1 MKFLLLLILSMTT
14 GYEVS
19 FGMKACHQGWFQDTC
34 KYPEINKSYQ
44 DNDIVD
50 SNGTTI
56 QSSENDVWETKGRFS
71 LYHDTKIKNLQ
82 AAIKDLE
89 QKCKLYQ
96 RLNLTDRKDEK
107 LESELEN
114 CQGTINLIVYRK
126 AKACH
131 FPGDDY
137 RFGVTFFC
145 RKNNFTCEDILL
157 TNYSQK
163 SFILTNTSHG
173 FSASISH
180 VSPWDAD
187 VYWCAVVSNDGRFS
201 FKRVKINLLTPTP
214 LSTIEKSTTVGENF
228 TYWCKYNQDVS
239 NCTKFICKG
248 EDPSIC
254 KPLVSTTDPDKNK
267 RFWMDDNKKKN
278 NITITVREV
287 TADDSGTYWCG
298 AESTNKHQS
307 NRFFNRLSLTVDGP
321 SNTAPAPA
329 SQSHGIV
336 VIVCVALMLL
346 LLLVFVIVLI
356 LIYKRISKLQ
366 NTGNEAAVQTIKEE
380 NIYEEFQEQL
390 QYPDSE
396 TATST
401 VYLTVNPPDQPDS
414 LHYSTINFQSRSNK
428 AGGETPTVKPSSS
441 AYKYSAV
448 SFSKRPTNSSVNQ
461 LHRPT
466 EESLYSRVIRTGKN

>member
-1 MKFLLLLILSMTT
+1 MKFLVLLVLSMTT

-19 FGMKACHQGWFQDTC
+19 FGMKACHQGWFKFTC

-50 SNGTTI
+50 FNETTI
-56 QSSENDVWETKGRFS
+56 QSSENDVWETEGR
-71 LYHDTKIKNLQ
+71 LYHDTKSKNHQ
-82 AAIKDLE
+82 AAVKDLK
-89 QKCKLYQ
+89 QKCKLN
-96 RLNLTDRKDEK
+96 RSSNLTDRKDEK
-107 LESELEN
+107 PEPELESCRRTL
-114 CQGTINLIVYRK
+114 NLILYK
-126 AKACH
+126 KTCD

-137 RFGVTFFC
+137 MSGFTFFC

-157 TNYSQK
+157 TNYPQK
-163 SFILTNTSHG
+163 SKGLFILTSHG

-180 VSPWDAD
+180 VSRWDTG
-187 VYWCAVVSNDGRFS
+187 VYWCAVLSNDGRFS
-201 FKRVKINLLTPTP
+201 LKRVKINLLSPTP
-214 LSTIEKSTTVGENF
+214 LSAIKKSAAVGQTV
-228 TYWCKYNQDVS
+228 TYWCGYNQDIAS
-239 NCTKFICKG
+239 LKKMFCKG
-248 EDPSIC
+248 DDPSIC
-254 KPLVSTTDPDKNK
+254 KPLINTRETHINRFSMNHTKNK
-267 RFWMDDNKKKN
+267 
-278 NITITVREV
+278 ITITMREI
-287 TADDSGTYWCG
+287 TLNDSGTYWCG
-298 AESTNKHQS
+298 AESTDNQTS
-307 NRFFNRLSLTVDGP
+307 NVFFGRLFLTVDGP

-346 LLLVFVIVLI
+346 LMLVFVIVLI

-401 VYLTVNPPDQPDS
+401 VYLTVTPPNQPDS

-448 SFSKRPTNSSVNQ
+448 AFSKRPTNSSVNQ
-461 LHRPT
+461 LYRPT
-466 EESLYSRVIRTGKN
+466 EESLYSRVKRTGKNENRN